1 MKKVVLS
8 LVIAAVGAFTLKAQ
22 NGIEIYYNGSGA
34 DISGGTHEAY
44 LFASS
49 SDVVAVDANTVL
61 YEPKFTVTNNTGEDQ
76 QWRITRKLIS
86 MPSSWGDDQL
96 CWPPLC
102 YNTSGTVYMT
112 PHTVNNPAPVVV
124 DGTDQTQ
131 NSELAEIKPRIFIDI
146 NNASYAHFRY
156 YITKAGDNIYM
167 DSVDLTINFTLGL
180 SSIKSTP
187 EISIAPN
194 PATDYTMINVSGIEG
209 ATMKV
214 VDVLGN
220 VITKEAISGTKKLD
234 LTNYRNG
241 VYFIMIE
248 APGIKSMNRKLIVKH

>member
-8 LVIAAVGAFTLKAQ
+8 LIIAAAGAFTLKAQ

-49 SDVVAVDANTVL
+49 SDVVPTDANTVV
-61 YEPKFTVTNNTGEDQ
+61 YEPKFTVTNNTGENQ
-76 QWRITRKLIS
+76 QWRITRKQIY
-86 MPSSWGDDQL
+86 MPSTWGEDQL

-112 PHTVNNPAPVVV
+112 PHTVNNPAPIVV

-131 NSELAEIKPRIFIDI
+131 NSELAELKPRIFIDI
-146 NNASYAHFRY
+146 NTASYAHFRY

-167 DSVDLTINFTLGL
+167 DSVDITVNFSLGL
-180 SSIKSTP
+180 NSIKSTP
-187 EISIAPN
+187 EMSISPN
-194 PATDYTMINVSGIEG
+194 PATDYAMINVTGIDG
-209 ATMKV
+209 ATMKI

-220 VITKEAISGTKKLD
+220 VIAKEAISGTKKLD
-234 LTNYRNG
+234 LNNFRNG
-241 VYFIMIE
+241 VYFVMIE
-248 APGIKSMNRKLIVKH
+248 APGIKTMNRKLIVKH